1 MRPLCSVPPD
11 EEREIVFR
19 DADEAADPD
28 GRDLAGVDQATDML
42 LRELKVLGNVSDGQ
56 EAWRTLS
63 GREGFRHGLPP

>member
-28 GRDLAGVDQATDML
+28 GRDLAGSDQAADML
-42 LRELKVLGNVSDGQ
+42 LRELEALGDISDGQ
-56 EAWRTLS
+56 
-63 GREGFRHGLPP
+63 